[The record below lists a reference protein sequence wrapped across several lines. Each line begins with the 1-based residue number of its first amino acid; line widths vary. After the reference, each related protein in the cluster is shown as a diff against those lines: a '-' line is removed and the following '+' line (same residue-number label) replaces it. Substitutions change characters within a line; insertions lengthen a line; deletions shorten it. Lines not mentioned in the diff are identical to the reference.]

1 MTLALTWLGLMLL
14 LAAEI
19 FGAVTHRGWLAWAAA
34 PVMIALVATVFMH
47 VTKASAIA
55 RIFALAGVF
64 WMVVLLGLGSVDFF
78 ARRDYPAPQLT
89 RE

>member
-1 MTLALTWLGLMLL
+1 MRLALTWLGLMLL
-14 LAAEI
+14 LAVEI
-19 FGAVTHRGWLAWAAA
+19 WGAATHRGWVAWAAA
-34 PVMIALVATVFMH
+34 PLMVALVATVFMH

-64 WMVVLLGLGSVDFF
+64 WVLVLLGLGSVDFF
-78 ARRDYPAPQLT
+78 ARRDFPAPQLT